1 VRKLEYRICLVER
14 LVCTAKTHNKARRI
28 DWHSTTVAKGDVYNR
43 LCSDDSF
50 RRHDCLRQ
58 LLRHTGVHPRLPHAV
73 HILLTASDSP
83 KNRNITTDKCVTVR
97 ATCAMHIQTGCS
109 RRRAVLPVGQT
120 KVFNLFGMFVHCIRC
135 NRPIKVRRSL
145 IALVDRK
152 CNRQLQTNLRTALLL
167 LRGHFTIISHL
178 SPSKF

>member
-1 VRKLEYRICLVER
+1 MRTIVCVRAIASGLTTASGNCCAIR
-14 LVCTAKTHNKARRI
+14 VCTPGFLTLFI
-28 DWHSTTVAKGDVYNR
+28 
-43 LCSDDSF
+43 F
-50 RRHDCLRQ
+50 CL
-58 LLRHTGVHPRLPHAV
+58 LLP
-73 HILLTASDSP
+73 ICQ

-97 ATCAMHIQTGCS
+97 ATCALHIQTGCS

-120 KVFNLFGMFVHCIRC
+120 KVFNLFRMFVHCIRC

-152 CNRQLQTNLRTALLL
+152 CNRQLQTNLRTMLRL